1 MLYQVA
7 RTDRKSFRRTVLEVV
22 ASGLSMDAA
31 SALAQTLRVQNVD
44 TEALFGYSVQ
54 TMPLHAQVSHLT
66 AGETM
71 AALAFETPLRRAA

>member
-7 RTDRKSFRRTVLEVV
+7 RTDRQSVRRTVLEVV
-22 ASGLSMDAA
+22 ASGLSFDSASKLAA
-31 SALAQTLRVQNVD
+31 SLRAQNAD
-44 TEALFGYSVQ
+44 TESLFGWSVQ
-54 TMPLHAQVSHLT
+54 AMPVHAQVSHLT